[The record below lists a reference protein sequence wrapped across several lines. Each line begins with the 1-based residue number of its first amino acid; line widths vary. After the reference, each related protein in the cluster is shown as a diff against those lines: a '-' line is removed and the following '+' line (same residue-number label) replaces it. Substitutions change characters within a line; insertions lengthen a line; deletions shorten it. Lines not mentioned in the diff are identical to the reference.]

1 MYRFADCEV
10 DVARRELRRAGHLIH
25 LEPQA
30 FELLVVL
37 LERADEVVSKTDL
50 LDGVWGHRFLSEAN
64 VTTRVKEVRR
74 AVGDDGRRQ
83 QIVRNLPGHG
93 YRLVAPVTLEPK
105 AAGHSV
111 VADGLIGRDE
121 EVAALLQLL
130 RVAPVVT
137 LTGPGG
143 VGKSTLA
150 RAMAKHSAGEYEDG
164 VHLVEL
170 AVLHAGEHVLP
181 TVARAMSIV
190 LDHDRPELAI
200 RHIAKLDALLVLD
213 NCEHVVDDV
222 AAFLDGVMGLGSRLR
237 VMATSQVRLGL
248 SDEQVVAI
256 HPLSSAPASQLFSA
270 RARAVQPGWSA
281 GAIGPDR
288 IAALLAGL
296 DQLPLTIEMAAARLG
311 SMTFDELEA
320 ALSQGAPLLQVS
332 HRSPAHRH
340 RSLASLAAWSAAL
353 LEPADRQTLTELAVF
368 AGAVTAADA
377 AAVVA
382 HVVAHVVVH
391 DVAPAV
397 TTDGSAIAFQLARLV
412 ERSLLVADADGATTC
427 YRMLSTVRAVAGG
440 WLDDLGGAEAVR
452 RRHAEHYASV
462 VREVDRLI
470 RTPAEAEGRRR
481 LDAVVSEVRIAHRW
495 AQQHDPALAA
505 QLSGSL
511 HLASYSTFWNEPAE
525 WARMLLAGAP
535 NAAELFG
542 AHASVAGAAANRGEL
557 GEARAA
563 AMVATQAT
571 NPAVRATAFE
581 ILADV
586 GLYQG
591 DLGAVAE
598 WADELH
604 RLGTELGDMH
614 SIAIAAVDAALAMV
628 FAGEP
633 AAAIERLEALDLAML
648 SPTDRAWVAY
658 TRGEALS
665 ATTGAAQDAVASY
678 HEAIALASGAGTPFV
693 VSVAQ
698 SSLAT
703 EYSRAGAQ
711 RQAIDI
717 FANCL
722 RDYSRHGNFVH
733 AVTSLRNLV
742 VVLVAIGEDR
752 GATILGA
759 AATNPRLR
767 PSYGTEW
774 AQLDALLSTLETR
787 VGPTLFAEWSTHGR
801 RLDVDQALNIA
812 LELVEQ
818 RRS

>member
-1 MYRFADCEV
+1 MYRFVDCEV
-10 DVARRELRRAGHLIH
+10 DVGRRELRRAGQLIH

-37 LERADEVVSKTDL
+37 LQRAAEVVSKADL

-83 QIVRNLPGHG
+83 QIIKNVPGHG
-93 YRLVAPVTLEPK
+93 YRFVAPMMGEPTP
-105 AAGHSV
+105 AARA
-111 VADGLIGRDE
+111 VATDGLIGRDE
-121 EVAALLQLL
+121 EFAALLELL
-130 RVAPVVT
+130 RIAPVVT

-150 RAMAKHSAGEYEDG
+150 RAMAKRSGGEYDDG
-164 VHLVEL
+164 VYLVEL
-170 AVLHAGEHVLP
+170 AALHAGEHVLP

-200 RHIAKLDALLVLD
+200 RPIANLDALLVLD

-222 AAFLDGVMGLGSRLR
+222 AAFLDSVLGLGSRLR
-237 VMATSQVRLGL
+237 VVATSQVRLGL
-248 SDEQVVAI
+248 SAESVIAI
-256 HPLSSAPASQLFSA
+256 RPLSSEHASQLFSL

-281 GAIGPDR
+281 QAIGLER
-288 IAALLAGL
+288 IDALLAGL

-311 SMTFDELEA
+311 SMTFGELEA
-320 ALSQGAPLLQVS
+320 ALSDGAPLLQVT

-353 LEPADRQTLTELAVF
+353 LEPDDRQTLTELSVF
-368 AGAVTAADA
+368 VGAMTAADA

-382 HVVAHVVVH
+382 HVVAPK
-391 DVAPAV
+391 VAMG
-397 TTDGSAIAFQLARLV
+397 GSSVSFQLARLV
-412 ERSLLVADADGATTC
+412 ERSLLVADTDGATTR

-440 WLDDLGGAEAVR
+440 WLDEVGGGEAVR

-481 LDAVVSEVRIAHRW
+481 LDAVVAEVRTAHRW

-505 QLSGSL
+505 ELSGSL
-511 HLASYSTFWNEPAE
+511 HLAAYSTFWNEPAE
-525 WARMLLAGAP
+525 WARALLAGAP
-535 NAAELFG
+535 NAAALFG

-563 AMVATQAT
+563 AMVAAQAA

-586 GLYQG
+586 CLYEG
-591 DLGAVAE
+591 DLVAVAE
-598 WADELH
+598 WAAELH
-604 RLGTELGDMH
+604 RLGTELGDAH
-614 SIAIAAVDAALAMV
+614 SIAIAAVDVALAMV

-633 AAAIERLEALDLAML
+633 SAAIERLEALDLATL

-665 ATTGAAQDAVASY
+665 ATPGAAEEAVAAY
-678 HEAIALASGAGTPFV
+678 QEAIALARGAGTPFV

-698 SSLAT
+698 SSLAA
-703 EYSRAGAQ
+703 EYSRAGAHL
-711 RQAIDI
+711 QAIDV

-722 RDYSRHGNFVH
+722 RDFSRHGNFVH

-742 VVLVAIGEDR
+742 GVLVAIGEDR
-752 GATILGA
+752 SAAILGA
-759 AATNPRLR
+759 AATNPLLR
-767 PSYGTEW
+767 PSYGPEW
-774 AQLDALLSTLETR
+774 AQLEALLSALEAR
-787 VGPTLFAEWSTHGR
+787 VGPTLYSEWSAHGR
-801 RLDVDQALNIA
+801 RLDIDRALNTA
-812 LELVEQ
+812 LDLIEQ

>member
-10 DVARRELRRAGHLIH
+10 DVPRRELRRGGHPIH

-37 LERADEVVSKTDL
+37 LERADEVVSKKDL

-83 QIVRNLPGHG
+83 QIVRNVPGHG
-93 YRLVAPVTLEPK
+93 YRFVAPVLVEPM
-105 AAGHSV
+105 AVGRSV
-111 VADGLIGRDE
+111 ATSGLIGRDE
-121 EVAALLQLL
+121 EFATLLHLL

-150 RAMAKHSAGEYEDG
+150 RAIANRSAATYDDG

-170 AVLHAGEHVLP
+170 ATLHSGEHVLP
-181 TVARAMSIV
+181 AVARAMAIM

-200 RHIAKLDALLVLD
+200 RSIAKLDALLVLD

-222 AAFLDGVMGLGSRLR
+222 AALLDSVMGLGSRLR
-237 VMATSQVRLGL
+237 VVATSQVRLGL
-248 SDEQVVAI
+248 STEQVVAI
-256 HPLSSAPASQLFSA
+256 RPLSSDDASQLFSV
-270 RARAVQPGWSA
+270 RARVVQPGWRA
-281 GAIGPDR
+281 DDIGHDR

-311 SMTFDELEA
+311 SMTFSELEA
-320 ALSQGAPLLQVS
+320 ALSRGAPLLQVS

-340 RSLASLAAWSAAL
+340 RSLASMAAWSAAL
-353 LEPADRQTLTELAVF
+353 LEPDDRQTLTELSVF
-368 AGAVTAADA
+368 VGAVTAADA

-382 HVVAHVVVH
+382 PDA
-391 DVAPAV
+391 A
-397 TTDGSAIAFQLARLV
+397 TGGSAVAFQLARLV
-412 ERSLLVADADGATTC
+412 KRSLLVADADGATTR
-427 YRMLSTVRAVAGG
+427 YRMLSTVRAVAAG

-452 RRHAEHYASV
+452 QRHAEHYASV
-462 VREVDRLI
+462 VRDVDRLI
-470 RTPAEAEGRRR
+470 RTPAEAEGRLR
-481 LDAVVSEVRIAHRW
+481 LDEVVAEVRAAHRW
-495 AQQHDPALAA
+495 AQQHDPVLAA
-505 QLSGSL
+505 ELSGSL
-511 HLASYSTFWNEPAE
+511 HLAAYSTFWNEPAD
-525 WARMLLAGAP
+525 WARALLAGAP
-535 NAAELFG
+535 NADALFG
-542 AHASVAGAAANRGEL
+542 AHASVAGAAANRGDL
-557 GEARAA
+557 AEARAA
-563 AMVATQAT
+563 AMVAARASD
-571 NPAVRATAFE
+571 PAVRATALE

-586 GLYQG
+586 ALYQG

-598 WADELH
+598 WADALH
-604 RLGTELGDMH
+604 MLGTELGDAH

-628 FAGEP
+628 FAGEL

-665 ATTGAAQDAVASY
+665 ARPDSAHDAVAAFL
-678 HEAIALASGAGTPFV
+678 EAIALASGAGTPFV

-698 SSLAT
+698 SSLAA

-711 RQAIDI
+711 RPAIDV
-717 FANCL
+717 FADCL

-733 AVTSLRNLV
+733 AVTTLRNLV
-742 VVLVAIGEDR
+742 VVLVAVGEDR
-752 GATILGA
+752 GAAILGA

-767 PSYGTEW
+767 PSYGPEW
-774 AQLDALLSTLETR
+774 AQLAAQLSALEAR
-787 VGPTLFAEWSTHGR
+787 VGPTLFAEWSAQGR
-801 RLDVDQALNIA
+801 RFDVDQALNIA
-812 LELVEQ
+812 LELVDQ

>member
-10 DVARRELRRAGHLIH
+10 DVARRELRRAGRPVH

-37 LERADEVVSKTDL
+37 LERADEVVSKADL

-83 QIVRNLPGHG
+83 QIVKNVPGHG
-93 YRLVAPVTLEPK
+93 YRFVAPVIVEPMV
-105 AAGHSV
+105 AGRA
-111 VADGLIGRDE
+111 VAPDGLIGRDE
-121 EVAALLQLL
+121 EFAALLQLL

-150 RAMAKHSAGEYEDG
+150 RAIAKRAAGEYDDG

-170 AVLHAGEHVLP
+170 AALHAGEDVLP

-200 RHIAKLDALLVLD
+200 RPIANLDALLVLD

-237 VMATSQVRLGL
+237 VVATSQVRLGL
-248 SDEQVVAI
+248 STEQVVAI
-256 HPLSSAPASQLFSA
+256 RPLSSEHASQLFGI

-281 GAIGPDR
+281 DAIGAER

-296 DQLPLTIEMAAARLG
+296 DQLPLTVEMAAARLG

-320 ALSQGAPLLQVS
+320 ALSDGAPLLQVT

-353 LEPADRQTLTELAVF
+353 LEAGDRQALTELSVF
-368 AGAVTAADA
+368 VGAVTAADA

-382 HVVAHVVVH
+382 HEAGP
-391 DVAPAV
+391 DVAN
-397 TTDGSAIAFQLARLV
+397 DGSTISFQLARLV
-412 ERSLLVADADGATTC
+412 ERSLLAADADGATTR
-427 YRMLSTVRAVAGG
+427 YRMLSTVRAVASG
-440 WLDDLGGAEAVR
+440 WLDGLGGAEAVR
-452 RRHAEHYASV
+452 RRHAKHYASV
-462 VREVDRLI
+462 VREIDRLI

-481 LDAVVSEVRIAHRW
+481 LDAVVAEVRAAHRW
-495 AQQHDPALAA
+495 ARQHDPALAA
-505 QLSGSL
+505 ELSGSL
-511 HLASYSTFWNEPAE
+511 HLAAYSTFWNEPAE
-525 WARMLLAGAP
+525 WARALLAGAP
-535 NAAELFG
+535 NAAALFG
-542 AHASVAGAAANRGEL
+542 AHASAAGAAANRGEL

-563 AMVATQAT
+563 ALAAAKATD
-571 NPAVRATAFE
+571 PAVRATACE

-586 GLYQG
+586 ELYQG
-591 DLGAVAE
+591 DLGAVAQ
-598 WADELH
+598 WAGELH
-604 RLGTELGDMH
+604 RLGTELGDTH

-628 FAGEP
+628 FANEP
-633 AAAIERLEALDLAML
+633 AAAIERLDVLDLVTL

-665 ATTGAAQDAVASY
+665 ATPGAGQGAVAAY

-698 SSLAT
+698 SSLAA
-703 EYSRAGAQ
+703 ECSRSGEHL
-711 RQAIDI
+711 QAIEV
-717 FANCL
+717 FADCL

-742 VVLVAIGEDR
+742 AVLVAVGEDR

-759 AATNPRLR
+759 AATNPQLR
-767 PSYGTEW
+767 PSYGPEW
-774 AQLDALLSTLETR
+774 AQLAAVLLALEAR
-787 VGPTLFAEWSTHGR
+787 VGTTLFAQWSAHGR
-801 RLDVDQALNIA
+801 RLDVDQALNTA